1 MAKSTL
7 LSSLLL
13 LASLPAFAGSQL
25 RVAGIPLKL
34 PGNTL
39 VLHVSETVHGPA
51 MGDGDFTGVDPRETP
66 ESVYHLVREAA
77 AAWSGT
83 GKAGLIIRVERTPEW
98 RLSESERN
106 LVTFTDPEPFD
117 SGLCNKALYIACTLV
132 YHEDETHTI
141 PMVKIAFNPYL
152 KHSSLGLAGAHD
164 MGVVLL
170 HEIGHAVGLDHSG
183 ALDSIMSPVVELQM
197 PGAGDSARRLSSD
210 DVATLAM
217 AYPLIRPDGAPNQA
231 APAVLTSVLSG
242 VVRKDGSPVAKAHVM
257 AVGREGRLAATGLT
271 DAEGRYA
278 LHVDAGEFRLA
289 VEPLDGPVQAEQAW
303 AEQPPPDPF
312 PSLWWTAGGGA
323 REGGEVV
330 PLGEGESRQGLD
342 FAIPPAAVT
351 NAVTVGL
358 VGEGGVYHGAARL
371 TLARGR
377 EYPFAL
383 TRTPAEGAARV
394 RFTLES
400 IEMPTLVSV
409 PASAPQLVRQR
420 IRIPADAPLGAYAV
434 TYETGDAVAFLPGA
448 LRVVNN
454 PRARSVEW
462 LGDGWFRLMGEDLA
476 EREVVRGDENQPTQL
491 DGISVRVGGRFAELY
506 KVAPEEIVARW
517 PDELRASE
525 AAVSVVAGGSVASEP
540 LSLIAP

>member
-1 MAKSTL
+1 MAHSIA
-7 LSSLLL
+7 LSSVLL
-13 LASLPAFAGSQL
+13 LAALPIFAGSQL
-25 RVAGIPLKL
+25 RVAGIPLKV

-39 VLHVSETVHGPA
+39 VLHVSETVHAPVP
-51 MGDGDFTGVDPRETP
+51 GDGDFTGVDPRETP

-83 GKAGLIIRVERTPEW
+83 GRAGLTIRVERTSEW
-98 RLSESERN
+98 RVSESERN

-117 SGLCNKALYIACTLV
+117 TGLCNKALYIACTLV

-164 MGVVLL
+164 LGVVLL
-170 HEIGHAVGLDHSG
+170 HEVGHAVGLDHSG

-197 PGAGDSARRLSSD
+197 GGGSGAVRRLSSD
-210 DVATLAM
+210 DVATIAA
-217 AYPLIRPDGAPNQA
+217 AYPLPEQEA
-231 APAVLTSVLSG
+231 APAVLAG
-242 VVRKDGSPVAKAHVM
+242 VVRKDGAPVAKAHVM
-257 AVGREGRLAATGLT
+257 ALGREGRLAAAGLT

-278 LHVDAGEFRLA
+278 LQVEAGEFRLA
-289 VEPLDGPVQAEQAW
+289 VEPLDGPVQGGQAW
-303 AEQPPPDPF
+303 TEQPSPEPF

-323 REGGEVV
+323 RQGGEVV
-330 PLGEGESRQGLD
+330 ALGEGESRQGLD
-342 FAIPPAAVT
+342 FALPATAVT
-351 NAVTVGL
+351 NVETVGL
-358 VGEGGVYHGAARL
+358 VGEGGMYRGAARL

-383 TRTPAEGAARV
+383 TRTPPEGAARV

-400 IEMPTLVSV
+400 IEMPALARV
-409 PASAPQLVRQR
+409 PASAPQLVQQR

-434 TYETGDAVAFLPGA
+434 AYESEDALAFLPGA
-448 LRVVNN
+448 LQVVNN
-454 PRARSVEW
+454 PRALSVEW
-462 LGDGWFRLMGEDLA
+462 LHDGWFRLVGEDLA
-476 EREVVRGDENQPTQL
+476 GSEVVRRDKFRPTQL
-491 DGISVRVGGRFAELY
+491 GGVSVRVGSRFAELY

-517 PDELRASE
+517 PDELRE
-525 AAVSVVAGGSVASEP
+525 TGAAVSVVAGAGVSSEP